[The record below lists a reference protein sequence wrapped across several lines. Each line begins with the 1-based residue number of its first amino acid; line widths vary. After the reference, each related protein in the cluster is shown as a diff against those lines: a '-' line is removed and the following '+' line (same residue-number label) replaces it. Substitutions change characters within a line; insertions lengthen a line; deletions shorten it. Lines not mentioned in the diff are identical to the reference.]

1 MARRP
6 RGRIISVFQ
15 DFATIYIYNNRENY
29 ITSMIVFFFR
39 LHIPLTHPRTD
50 GTAPRRRHRDGR
62 RFEKNIFVQVRR
74 MYLSE
79 SQPTVPGARI
89 RDFPAAPRLPALLR
103 SRRPAPQLRPCRRR
117 ARRHPARRRPPHP
130 HAGEPS
136 RRRAVRAG
144 RRSVRLN
151 RRGRA
156 YYEEGV
162 RRILLDMPH
171 ERGRNAEGPF
181 ERSLSKVTD
190 DREAVS
196 QVMHE
201 EPFHFVRTHPG
212 SDPVDRPHQF
222 PESMQRPR
230 LVGFPELAESEN
242 VNEVAPPHRNCLQ
255 PGPVGSR
262 WHSLLPGEGRRPLSF
277 TPPAM
282 SAREA
287 APETGA

>member
-1 MARRP
+1 MSP
-6 RGRIISVFQ
+6 RSTRAS
-15 DFATIYIYNNRENY
+15 AT
-29 ITSMIVFFFR
+29 
-39 LHIPLTHPRTD
+39 
-50 GTAPRRRHRDGR
+50 RHCIG
-62 RFEKNIFVQVRR
+62 
-74 MYLSE
+74 
-79 SQPTVPGARI
+79 TVPGGWLKKVYLCKYEEFIYLTPNRRSLAPESVMPLPPLDCLRFFEAAARHRSFAHAADELDVTPPAVAHRI
-89 RDFPAAPRLPALLR
+89 RMLESHLGAELFGR
-103 SRRPAPQLRPCRRR
+103 
-117 ARRHPARRRPPHP
+117 
-130 HAGEPS
+130 
-136 RRRAVRAG
+136 G

-156 YYEEGV
+156 YYEEV

-171 ERGRNAEGPF
+171 ERGCNAEGPF

-201 EPFHFVRTHPG
+201 EPFHFVRIHPG

-262 WHSLLPGEGRRPLSF
+262 RHSLLPGEGRRPLSF